1 MMNDAETVLKLATA
15 SSVHRATLGIRA
27 DGSMFMPQRSRPALV
42 DLLERYG
49 MWVHRCVTLNAQV
62 AASVPF
68 GLFTKAA
75 TPVQQKYCSWLQP
88 ISSPMRAYL
97 KGQQAVQPSQS
108 VKARIRGSVDDLTE
122 ITEHE
127 VLNVLTDVND
137 WTDGYAWRESLYAD
151 LQIFGRAYSAITG
164 PQSDKELWRLA
175 PQRMKVIPSEQN
187 FVTRFEYGVQ
197 PTIVNYAPEDLLWF
211 KLFDPFDPWGGY
223 GPLEAWLRTIDASF
237 AIQDYQHWLMH
248 RHGVPDV
255 IVKTKQELDPAQKR
269 SFRSSF
275 RRMFGTLRK
284 RQENVA
290 FISGEGE
297 IEKFG
302 QTNKELEFS
311 QSAGDIRDQ
320 IGQAFGVPKSMLTT
334 DDVNRSNS
342 RESVELYTRTTIWP
356 MIQRV
361 EDVLNERLLPKFGE
375 GLILIHENPVPE
387 DRAIRMEER
396 VSQLRSGYSVNQIL
410 ADDGRETLAI
420 PEADEPLI
428 PLDLQPL
435 SRVNDEPN
443 PADIPAAP
451 LPKPD
456 DEDDDEAE
464 ADDEVV
470 VDGKSGVPAIVLI
483 TVTEAITKGE
493 LTLDAA
499 RAVFEGTYG
508 VEPDEAK
515 RLLPD
520 ALEPEG
526 IITTDRMKTLAQR
539 MDWPPEMVGLLRQR
553 FTAVLND
560 EVDDIIARRATLN
573 GGGGKKDDP
582 TPEVIDQSTMLQKDD
597 LGDVTDPGFTGHVN
611 PEMAEAIAKRMRA
624 QAQEVIDRL
633 EPKKGRAAR
642 KAPPHAHD
650 LPQWLR
656 DDEIE
661 RWQAE
666 LAEDS
671 RLALRLVII
680 EAGAAALAGIP
691 SGIAFEVVNP
701 RTTEYLLDAGR
712 RIGESV
718 TDTWRKQ
725 IRESLIAGIEAG
737 ENIRQIA
744 DRIRAIQGADFVQWK
759 AEQIAR
765 TETGFAQIAGSI
777 EGWRQSGVVAGKR
790 YVLAPDACPFCRAIA
805 AEYEK
810 VNLALDQ
817 PFRSLGSTIEAE
829 FPNGKRRI
837 LRIDYRALQ
846 GPPIHPNCR
855 CALQPIIKEVVDA

>member
-1 MMNDAETVLKLATA
+1 MNDAETVLKLATA

-27 DGSMFMPQRSRPALV
+27 TGSMFMPDRTRPALA
-42 DLLERYG
+42 DLLDRYG
-49 MWVHRCVTLNAQV
+49 MWVHRCVTLNSQI

-75 TPVQQKYCSWLQP
+75 TPLQEKHGKWLRP
-88 ISSPMRAYL
+88 LSSPMRAYL
-97 KGQQAVQPSQS
+97 KGQQVVQPSQS
-108 VKARIRGSVDDLTE
+108 VKARIRGSVDDLSE

-127 VLNVLTDVND
+127 VLNVLADVND

-164 PQSDKELWRLA
+164 PQSAKELWRLA
-175 PQRMKVIPSEQN
+175 PERTKVIPSVEN
-187 FVTRFEYGVQ
+187 FVSHFEYGVR

-255 IVKTKQELDPAQKR
+255 IVKTKQELDAAQKR

-275 RRMFGTLRK
+275 RRMFGRLRK

-290 FISGEGE
+290 FVSGEGE

-302 QTNKELEFS
+302 QTNKELEFA
-311 QSAGDIRDQ
+311 QSANDSRDR
-320 IGQAFGVPKSMLTT
+320 IGQAFGVNKALLTT
-334 DDVNRSNS
+334 DDVNRSTLGPAI
-342 RESVELYTRTTIWP
+342 EFHTRTTIWP

-361 EDVLNERLLPKFGE
+361 EDVLNERFLPMFGE

-396 VSQLRSGYSVNQIL
+396 VSQLRSGYTVNQIL
-410 ADDGRETLAI
+410 ADDGRETLAM

-435 SRVNDEPN
+435 SRVNDEPK

-456 DEDDDEAE
+456 EDDDEPE
-464 ADDEVV
+464 TDDEVV
-470 VDGKSGVPAIVLI
+470 VDGKGVPAIVLI
-483 TVTEAITKGE
+483 AVTEAIVKRE

-520 ALEPEG
+520 VLEPEG
-526 IITTDRMKTLAQR
+526 IITTDRMKTLAER
-539 MDWPPEMVGLLRQR
+539 MDWPPETADLLRDR
-553 FTAVLND
+553 LSRVLAS
-560 EVDDIIARRATLN
+560 EVDQMIARRVEGNGHVKQTETL
-573 GGGGKKDDP
+573 
-582 TPEVIDQSTMLQKDD
+582 DQSAMLFKDD
-597 LGDVTDPGFTGHVN
+597 LGDVTDPAFTGHLN
-611 PEMAEAIAKRMRA
+611 PKMAEGIARVMRQ
-624 QAQEVIDRL
+624 QAQEVINQL

-650 LPQWLR
+650 LPQWLP
-656 DDEIE
+656 DSSVE
-661 RWQAE
+661 RWQKE
-666 LAEDS
+666 LADEA
-671 RLALRLVII
+671 RLHLGRVVATSGATALTGLDIGVSFNLQNAR
-680 EAGAAALAGIP
+680 P
-691 SGIAFEVVNP
+691 Q
-701 RTTEYLLDAGR
+701 EYLLDAGR
-712 RIGESV
+712 RIGVNV

-725 IRESLIAGIEAG
+725 LSGTLLAGVEAG
-737 ENIRQIA
+737 ENIREITN
-744 DRIRAIQGADFVQWK
+744 RIRGIQGADFVQWK

-765 TETGFAQIAGSI
+765 TETGFAQVAGSI

-810 VNLALDQ
+810 INLALDQ

-846 GPPIHPNCR
+846 GPPIHPSCR
-855 CALQPIIKEVVDA
+855 CALQPVIKEVVDV